1 MFVRRDH
8 PEKSTDLVAV
18 GWTFHVQAGERP
30 EQRPD
35 PRRELRARFWR
46 TSTSGSAYS
55 AVIRDGRSPV
65 VQRASTAVRR
75 HGRSTNDARPRRSE
89 CSARGRGRDQS
100 PLVRAA
106 PSHPERRRPRAAP
119 PTTVQRCEPT
129 CRGREMNDARHS
141 HGRGVPA
148 LPWHHHVA
156 PRQGE
161 WALRSLPPE
170 KVRPAT
176 PSLSATYWTLYATRR
191 TRWRIGKRSMR
202 CPPR

>member
-1 MFVRRDH
+1 MSRPASDPNSGRTRVENYERASGARPPPAARTLRSFGMGDRLWCNEHRPRSDGMDDRR
-8 PEKSTDLVAV
+8 TTL
-18 GWTFHVQAGERP
+18 G
-30 EQRPD
+30 
-35 PRRELRARFWR
+35 
-46 TSTSGSAYS
+46 
-55 AVIRDGRSPV
+55 RDG
-65 VQRASTAVRR
+65 Q
-75 HGRSTNDARPRRSE
+75 

-191 TRWRIGKRSMR
+191 GRWRIGKRSMR
-202 CPPR
+202 CTPR

>member
-89 CSARGRGRDQS
+89 CSARGRDQS

-176 PSLSATYWTLYATRR
+176 PSLSGSSGRALR
-191 TRWRIGKRSMR
+191 
-202 CPPR
+202 PPRDRRRRGRVRLR